1 MPLQR
6 VFPVRSL
13 FLGLM
18 ALAIVGCG
26 GGAKTFTPD
35 DFKKVEKGM
44 TEQQVKDLLGNP
56 KEDITS
62 SDGGARRLF
71 WIVGDKYYS
80 ISFDKD
86 KKVIE
91 PLPHGSREDYEMM
104 KGLMKMKI

>member
-1 MPLQR
+1 MSLR
-6 VFPVRSL
+6 VASAVRL
-13 FLGLM
+13 VLLGLIS
-18 ALAIVGCG
+18 LAVVGCG
-26 GGAKTFTPD
+26 GGSKNFTPD

-44 TEQQVKDLLGNP
+44 TEQQVKDILGSP

-71 WIVGDKYYS
+71 WISGDKFYS

-104 KGLMKMKI
+104 KGLMKMKL